1 MKKIFL
7 ILAIALIGCKKET
20 IEPEVCNCGLV
31 QSDDV
36 TDYSVIIQNSCSGN
50 NKKFFLQQG
59 DWMNAHVGS
68 SYCITN
74 ETSW

>member
-1 MKKIFL
+1 MKKIFI
-7 ILAIALIGCKKET
+7 ILAIAFTGCKKET

-31 QSDDV
+31 QSDSAI
-36 TDYSVIIQNSCSGN
+36 DYSVIIQNSCSGN
-50 NKKFFLQQG
+50 NKTFYLQQG

-68 SYCITN
+68 TYCITN